1 MSGVIKASSPKVY
14 KKEIRDGYSF
24 IDMIQLMSLS
34 FFSTTTLS
42 PLFTDW
48 LAVGCEMP
56 SRFDSSTVLIFNSR
70 AAQ

>member
-1 MSGVIKASSPKVY
+1 
-14 KKEIRDGYSF
+14 
-24 IDMIQLMSLS
+24 MIQFMSLS
-34 FFSTTTLS
+34 FFSTTTRS

-48 LAVGCEMP
+48 LAVGWEMP